1 MLKRYNNKKNISGT
15 LIRNAREEKGMSKV
29 RLSQLLDTYGIYIN
43 TDELLRIEKNQL
55 LVKDFELVAI
65 AQILDIDLNQLKND
79 LEDEKQQGEQDA
91 VNHELL
97 TKE

>member
-1 MLKRYNNKKNISGT
+1 MLKRYNNKKNISGI

-79 LEDEKQQGEQDA
+79 LED
-91 VNHELL
+91 
-97 TKE
+97 

>member
-55 LVKDFELVAI
+55 LVVKDFELVAI

-79 LEDEKQQGEQDA
+79 LED
-91 VNHELL
+91 
-97 TKE
+97 

>member
-15 LIRNAREEKGMSKV
+15 LIRNAREKGMSKV

-79 LEDEKQQGEQDA
+79 LED
-91 VNHELL
+91 
-97 TKE
+97 

>member
-1 MLKRYNNKKNISGT
+1 MLKRYNNKKNISGA

-79 LEDEKQQGEQDA
+79 LED
-91 VNHELL
+91 
-97 TKE
+97 

>member
-65 AQILDIDLNQLKND
+65 AQILDIDLSFLLYNNKIKNVCRN
-79 LEDEKQQGEQDA
+79 LSIKI
-91 VNHELL
+91 
-97 TKE
+97 

>member
-43 TDELLRIEKNQL
+43 TDELLRIEKNQ
-55 LVKDFELVAI
+55 
-65 AQILDIDLNQLKND
+65 
-79 LEDEKQQGEQDA
+79 
-91 VNHELL
+91 
-97 TKE
+97 

>member
-1 MLKRYNNKKNISGT
+1 
-15 LIRNAREEKGMSKV
+15 MSKV
-29 RLSQLLDTYGIYIN
+29 MLYQLLDTYGIYIN

-79 LEDEKQQGEQDA
+79 LED
-91 VNHELL
+91 
-97 TKE
+97 

>member
-1 MLKRYNNKKNISGT
+1 MLKRYNNKKNISGI
-15 LIRNAREEKGMSKV
+15 LIRSAREEKSMSKV

-79 LEDEKQQGEQDA
+79 LED
-91 VNHELL
+91 
-97 TKE
+97 

>member
-15 LIRNAREEKGMSKV
+15 LRRNAREEKGMSKV

-79 LEDEKQQGEQDA
+79 LED
-91 VNHELL
+91 
-97 TKE
+97 

>member
-1 MLKRYNNKKNISGT
+1 MLKRYNDKKNISGT
-15 LIRNAREEKGMSKV
+15 LIRRSREEKGMSKV

-79 LEDEKQQGEQDA
+79 LED
-91 VNHELL
+91 
-97 TKE
+97 

>member
-15 LIRNAREEKGMSKV
+15 LIRKAREEKGMSKV

-79 LEDEKQQGEQDA
+79 LED
-91 VNHELL
+91 
-97 TKE
+97 

>member
-1 MLKRYNNKKNISGT
+1 MLKRYNNKKNISGI
-15 LIRNAREEKGMSKV
+15 LIRSAREEKGMSKV

-79 LEDEKQQGEQDA
+79 LED
-91 VNHELL
+91 
-97 TKE
+97 

>member
-1 MLKRYNNKKNISGT
+1 MLKRYNNKKNISGI
-15 LIRNAREEKGMSKV
+15 LIRSAREEKGMSKV

-55 LVKDFELVAI
+55 LVKYFELVAI

-79 LEDEKQQGEQDA
+79 LED
-91 VNHELL
+91 
-97 TKE
+97 

>member
-65 AQILDIDLNQLKND
+65 AQILDIDRNQLKND
-79 LEDEKQQGEQDA
+79 LED
-91 VNHELL
+91 
-97 TKE
+97 

>member
-1 MLKRYNNKKNISGT
+1 MLKRYNNKKNISGI
-15 LIRNAREEKGMSKV
+15 LIRSAREEKGMSKV

-65 AQILDIDLNQLKND
+65 AQILDIDLNLLKND
-79 LEDEKQQGEQDA
+79 LED
-91 VNHELL
+91 
-97 TKE
+97 

>member
-1 MLKRYNNKKNISGT
+1 MKGTLIMLKRYNDKKNISGT
-15 LIRNAREEKGMSKV
+15 LIRRSREEKGMSKV

-79 LEDEKQQGEQDA
+79 LED
-91 VNHELL
+91 
-97 TKE
+97 

>member
-1 MLKRYNNKKNISGT
+1 MLNRYNNKKNISGT
-15 LIRNAREEKGMSKV
+15 LIRNAREEK
-29 RLSQLLDTYGIYIN
+29 LDTYGIYIN

-79 LEDEKQQGEQDA
+79 LED
-91 VNHELL
+91 
-97 TKE
+97 

>member
-43 TDELLRIEKNQL
+43 TTDELLRIEKNQL

-79 LEDEKQQGEQDA
+79 LED
-91 VNHELL
+91 
-97 TKE
+97 

>member
-1 MLKRYNNKKNISGT
+1 MLKRYNNKKNISGI
-15 LIRNAREEKGMSKV
+15 LIRSAREEKGMSKV

-43 TDELLRIEKNQL
+43 TDEFLRIEKNQL

-79 LEDEKQQGEQDA
+79 LEY
-91 VNHELL
+91 
-97 TKE
+97 

>member
-1 MLKRYNNKKNISGT
+1 MQGKKS
-15 LIRNAREEKGMSKV
+15 MSKV

-79 LEDEKQQGEQDA
+79 LED
-91 VNHELL
+91 
-97 TKE
+97 

>member
-55 LVKDFELVAI
+55 LVKDFELIAI
-65 AQILDIDLNQLKND
+65 AQNIRYRPKSIKKRFRRLVV
-79 LEDEKQQGEQDA
+79 A
-91 VNHELL
+91 Y
-97 TKE
+97 

>member
-1 MLKRYNNKKNISGT
+1 MVNPSLYYAHFKVICYKIITYNNKKNISGT

-79 LEDEKQQGEQDA
+79 LED
-91 VNHELL
+91 
-97 TKE
+97 

>member
-15 LIRNAREEKGMSKV
+15 LIRTAREEKGMSKV

-79 LEDEKQQGEQDA
+79 LED
-91 VNHELL
+91 
-97 TKE
+97 

>member
-15 LIRNAREEKGMSKV
+15 LIWNAREEKGMSKV

-79 LEDEKQQGEQDA
+79 LED
-91 VNHELL
+91 
-97 TKE
+97 